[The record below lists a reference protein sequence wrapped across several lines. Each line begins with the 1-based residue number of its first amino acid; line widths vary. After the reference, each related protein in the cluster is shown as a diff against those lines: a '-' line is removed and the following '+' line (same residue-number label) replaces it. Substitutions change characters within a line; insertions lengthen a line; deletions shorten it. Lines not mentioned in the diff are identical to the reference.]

1 MIIMSSEL
9 PEVESIAGAPGVL
22 PTPFAMHGLAS
33 PLAGPYNGVPPAGG
47 LAGLGGFPLGAAGL
61 GVRVQ
66 GSAQASAVLL
76 VSNLNEEVS
85 TARLQALVP
94 IPFPVDASS
103 PSTRGRTKI
112 WLGVLEENLENLSCF
127 FFRSHRLLAI
137 KDFLADY
144 HDAGRRFLVSHTR
157 KFSSFITL
165 PSTGIALE
173 DSTERRIRL
182 ILRFDLPG

>member
-1 MIIMSSEL
+1 M
-9 PEVESIAGAPGVL
+9 L

-85 TARLQALVP
+85 TSRFQASYRPRPPRREL
-94 IPFPVDASS
+94 FP
-103 PSTRGRTKI
+103 PRTRGRTKTPRN
-112 WLGVLEENLENLSCF
+112 GMHEENPGGFGKIEKSIP
-127 FFRSHRLLAI
+127 LLATCS
-137 KDFLADY
+137 Y
-144 HDAGRRFLVSHTR
+144 N
-157 KFSSFITL
+157 
-165 PSTGIALE
+165 
-173 DSTERRIRL
+173 
-182 ILRFDLPG
+182 